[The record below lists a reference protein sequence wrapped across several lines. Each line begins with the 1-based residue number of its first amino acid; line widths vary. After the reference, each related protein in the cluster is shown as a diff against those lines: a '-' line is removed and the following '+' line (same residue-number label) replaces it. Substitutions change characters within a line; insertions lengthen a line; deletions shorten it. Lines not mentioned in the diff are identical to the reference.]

1 MSAPGELHSELD
13 AAVRAVR
20 AGEVIGIPT
29 DTVYGIGIDPARP
42 DATRRLFAAKGR
54 PEHLAL
60 PVLVAN
66 EADAGELAELDE
78 RARRLIGAFWPGPLT
93 LVLRRRPGVVLHLG
107 GDETTVG
114 LRCPGQP
121 IARRLLERTG
131 PLAVTS
137 ANRHGEP
144 PATTAE
150 ALAAVLG
157 DAVAVVVDGGTCGG
171 APSSVLSLVGPEPV
185 LLREGAL
192 SSADLES
199 VWSAAPPR
207 QGG

>member
-1 MSAPGELHSELD
+1 
-13 AAVRAVR
+13 
-20 AGEVIGIPT
+20 
-29 DTVYGIGIDPARP
+29 
-42 DATRRLFAAKGR
+42 
-54 PEHLAL
+54 
-60 PVLVAN
+60 
-66 EADAGELAELDE
+66 LDE
-78 RARRLIGAFWPGPLT
+78 RARRLIASFWPGPLT

-192 SSADLES
+192 SPADLES

>member
-1 MSAPGELHSELD
+1 MSARGELEAELEG
-13 AAVRAVR
+13 AVRAVR

-29 DTVYGIGIDPARP
+29 DTVYGIGIDPSRP

-60 PVLVAN
+60 PVLVAT
-66 EADAGELAELDE
+66 AQDAGDLAELDE
-78 RARRLIGAFWPGPLT
+78 RARRLIASFWPGPLT

-157 DAVAVVVDGGTCGG
+157 GAVAVVVDGGTCGG

-185 LLREGAL
+185 LLRNGAL
-192 SSADLES
+192 SAAELEP
-199 VWSAAPPR
+199 VWSTAPP
-207 QGG
+207 GDVG

>member
-60 PVLVAN
+60 PVLVAS